1 MSLTEEARA
10 PFSLVDEINQVRH
23 GIPSPTFIDWNTK
36 LLDPVYLIFLQGMDQ
51 RAERVV
57 HNSMVN
63 VTCKA
68 DSAQYFLITPKLL
81 PDLMYHERMKILCV
95 NNGEWLPDDRNLG
108 KMMDMID
115 GYVARVRKWKRD
127 RKANVGLW
135 TMWSERLVREQSPL
149 FLVDGLFLF
158 LFHYPGYFFWWISW
172 YFFPSPHIHES
183 NPFSPYS
190 TKSQLVYLSKFVS
203 FF

>member
-23 GIPSPTFIDWNTK
+23 PFAYFHE
-36 LLDPVYLIFLQGMDQ
+36 LVDPVVYLFIQFQGMDQ

-68 DSAQYFLITPKLL
+68 ESAQYFLITPKLL

-95 NNGEWLPDDRNLG
+95 NNGEWLPDDRNSG
-108 KMMDMID
+108 KMMNMID
-115 GYVARVRKWKRD
+115 GYVASRRKWKDIKKRTWD
-127 RKANVGLW
+127 W
-135 TMWSERLVREQSPL
+135 TMWSEKLGLSENVRP
-149 FLVDGLFLF
+149 FLF
-158 LFHYPGYFFWWISW
+158 SFYIKIIQNNTIVIIFIWISVLIV
-172 YFFPSPHIHES
+172 FLF
-183 NPFSPYS
+183 
-190 TKSQLVYLSKFVS
+190 
-203 FF
+203 